1 MSARQAKGEG
11 LTAGDSARNLKNSR
25 RKIQGGKF
33 AKHNLSGLKGII
45 RKSKR
50 QDARVELEG

>member
-1 MSARQAKGEG
+1 MHARVREG
-11 LTAGDSARNLKNSR
+11 LTAGDSAKNMENSR

-45 RKSKR
+45 RKPKR

>member
-1 MSARQAKGEG
+1 VSARQGKEEG
-11 LTAGDSARNLKNSR
+11 LTAGDSVRNMENSR

-45 RKSKR
+45 HKPKR